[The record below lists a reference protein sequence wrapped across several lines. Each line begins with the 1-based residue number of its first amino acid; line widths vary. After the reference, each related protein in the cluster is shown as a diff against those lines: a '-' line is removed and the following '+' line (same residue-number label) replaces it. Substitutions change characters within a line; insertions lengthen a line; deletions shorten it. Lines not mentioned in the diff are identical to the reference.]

1 MSEVLTKPE
10 TPDFAKSS
18 DELHDALDSKIQ
30 KEAKP
35 SFFRLKAQLPSQ
47 GRTNVPMASSE
58 KMWVTLKTYAH
69 DGENELHAHPNED
82 HTFVVLQGQASFR
95 GPNGEEKIIGKNEGV
110 LLPHNTFY
118 WFNSSTLTGGA
129 KTWGVAAVGDIPLIA
144 DIDGDHRADLAVW
157 RPGNGTFYWVL
168 SSRGYSS
175 SAAGS
180 VQWGVAAAGDTPSLA
195 DMDGDGKADPVVWR
209 PSTSEWFW
217 LKSSVGYSPSR
228 AGYVNMAPR

>member
-69 DGENELHAHPNED
+69 DGENEL
-82 HTFVVLQGQASFR
+82 
-95 GPNGEEKIIGKNEGV
+95 
-110 LLPHNTFY
+110 LPHDSFY
-118 WFNSSTLTGGA
+118 WFKAVSDEPLVMIRIGC
-129 KTWGVAAVGDIPLIA
+129 AAYEGSPKGKHGRIN
-144 DIDGDHRADLAVW
+144 IDGK
-157 RPGNGTFYWVL
+157 PM
-168 SSRGYSS
+168 
-175 SAAGS
+175 
-180 VQWGVAAAGDTPSLA
+180 AGDSKENKQTERVMT
-195 DMDGDGKADPVVWR
+195 D
-209 PSTSEWFW
+209 
-217 LKSSVGYSPSR
+217 
-228 AGYVNMAPR
+228 